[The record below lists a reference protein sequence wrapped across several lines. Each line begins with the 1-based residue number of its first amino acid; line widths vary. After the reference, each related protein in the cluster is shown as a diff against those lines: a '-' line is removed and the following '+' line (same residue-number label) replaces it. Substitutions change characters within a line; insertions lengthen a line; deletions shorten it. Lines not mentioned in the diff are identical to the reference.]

1 MGMCYSGPPDVVFR
15 TPCVALP
22 LLRLIDLFVAS
33 RCHLD
38 IGLCA
43 YMYSDVHF
51 YGRRESEF
59 QSGMNSYVDRIFL
72 DLFLTAAIMKL
83 QKISYYLPMV
93 SFTFTSTIS
102 SVFFIKRCSHFA

>member
-1 MGMCYSGPPDVVFR
+1 VVFR

-93 SFTFTSTIS
+93 SFTSTIS

>member
-1 MGMCYSGPPDVVFR
+1 MMVCLLSLLAC
-15 TPCVALP
+15 CVAVASF
-22 LLRLIDLFVAS
+22 DCLFVAS

-59 QSGMNSYVDRIFL
+59 QSGMNSYVDM
-72 DLFLTAAIMKL
+72 DLFG
-83 QKISYYLPMV
+83 
-93 SFTFTSTIS
+93 SFFDN
-102 SVFFIKRCSHFA
+102 SHHESAKD